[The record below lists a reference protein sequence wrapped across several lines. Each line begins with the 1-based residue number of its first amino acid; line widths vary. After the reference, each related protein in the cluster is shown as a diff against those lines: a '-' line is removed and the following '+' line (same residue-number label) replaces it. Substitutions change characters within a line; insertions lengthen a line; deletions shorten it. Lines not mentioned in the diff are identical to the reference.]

1 SPVLVPRPSLS
12 LHLSQWVSL
21 GDNVTLRCHLPRSAA
36 QVELYTEGYWWYVK
50 QADMDMVQDT
60 AEFLLV
66 SVERKDAVK
75 YHCRYRVLE
84 PPGTSE
90 KSDPVEQVVTD
101 PKLPPPSI
109 SMSSGSNVG
118 TGTNV
123 TIWCSNQ
130 ENRGTIFLH
139 EDGHSAPVQL

>member
-1 SPVLVPRPSLS
+1 PTPVPTAVSKLLLPHGTNGAGPHLPRPSLS

-90 KSDPVEQVVTD
+90 KSDPVEQVVTAD
-101 PKLPPPSI
+101 PTGPCPIQPGEQGHHLP
-109 SMSSGSNVG
+109 
-118 TGTNV
+118 
-123 TIWCSNQ
+123 
-130 ENRGTIFLH
+130 
-139 EDGHSAPVQL
+139 A